1 MSVYNNISLDIS
13 NMCGKFVLRSEER
26 SMKRKP
32 SSTKIQLIPDIDSG
46 FEPFEQKQNK
56 IKESMDTKTY
66 QLNSNNHDL
75 RSTQPMK
82 VVTKSPDDV
91 VKVQFGQ
98 TKSQPTSSVV
108 QNVGTRV
115 NQDVVVVPTNQQS
128 DPKTIELIQKIK
140 MIVNSMNLDEKQLVH
155 WRKRKFESALKVG
168 ENLVTIRI
176 MFGKDK
182 SGFRK
187 MVETEFINEFCYKTA
202 ERYMKLFTN
211 KKDLPPDVCSL
222 RKAFISLGLMKE
234 EDLDIEKKPEDVPVT
249 NPPVIPSTPTTSI
262 PKVKDFV
269 SVKKKKLYD
278 HPNSILVGHYR
289 LNTPSGLFQVVVN
302 PDGILYGIDVEDD
315 SRMGPAKSE
324 FEDIVF
330 ERLKPFVEWYNVK
343 NKEKEEKKKEID
355 FYSSTVDELD
365 RAA

>member
-1 MSVYNNISLDIS
+1 M
-13 NMCGKFVLRSEER
+13 E
-26 SMKRKP
+26 
-32 SSTKIQLIPDIDSG
+32 
-46 FEPFEQKQNK
+46 
-56 IKESMDTKTY
+56 TKTY
-66 QLNSNNHDL
+66 KLHPEKHDL
-75 RSTQPMK
+75 KSIQPLK
-82 VVTKSPDDV
+82 VVTRSPEDVIKVEFTEPKSTITHNV
-91 VKVQFGQ
+91 VPIQE
-98 TKSQPTSSVV
+98 
-108 QNVGTRV
+108 VGTGSRV
-115 NQDVVVVPTNQQS
+115 NQDLVVVPPSEQNDTKTM

-140 MIVNSMNLDEKQLVH
+140 MIVNSMNLDEKKLVH
-155 WRKRKFESALKVG
+155 WRKRKFDSALVIG
-168 ENLVTIRI
+168 ENLVTIR
-176 MFGKDK
+176 MTFGKDK

-262 PKVKDFV
+262 PKVKDSV

-278 HPNSILVGHYR
+278 HPNSIFIGRFRFGSDTKLY
-289 LNTPSGLFQVVVN
+289 QIEVN
-302 PDGILYGIDVEDD
+302 PDGRLLGVNVEDD

-330 ERLKPFVEWYNVK
+330 ERLKPFVEWYNIE
-343 NKEKEEKKKEID
+343 NQKKKEIQFCND
-355 FYSSTVDELD
+355 TINELD

>member
-1 MSVYNNISLDIS
+1 M
-13 NMCGKFVLRSEER
+13 E
-26 SMKRKP
+26 
-32 SSTKIQLIPDIDSG
+32 
-46 FEPFEQKQNK
+46 
-56 IKESMDTKTY
+56 TKTY
-66 QLNSNNHDL
+66 KLHHENHELNSTHPNK
-75 RSTQPMK
+75 RI
-82 VVTKSPDDV
+82 TKSPDDV

-98 TKSQPTSSVV
+98 TKSQPTPSVV
-108 QNVGTRV
+108 QNVGTGTGV

-140 MIVNSMNLDEKQLVH
+140 MIVNSMKMDEKELIH
-155 WRKRKFESALKVG
+155 WRKRKFDSALKVG

-182 SGFRK
+182 VGFRK
-187 MVETEFINEFCYKTA
+187 FVETEFGNDFCYKTS

-211 KKDLPPDVCSL
+211 KKDLPSDVCNL
-222 RKAFISLGLMKE
+222 RGAYLSLGILKE
-234 EDLDIEKKPEDVPVT
+234 EYLDIEKKPEDVPVT
-249 NPPVIPSTPTTSI
+249 NPPVIPSTPTTSTPTTSTPTTSTPTTSI

-278 HPNSILVGHYR
+278 HPNSILLGHYR
-289 LNTPSGLFQVVVN
+289 LNSPSGLFQVEVN
-302 PDGILYGIDVEDD
+302 PDGILYGINVEDS
-315 SRMGPAKSE
+315 SRMVSTKPA
-324 FEDIVF
+324 FDDIVF
-330 ERLKPFVEWYNVK
+330 ERLKPFVEWYNIK

>member
-1 MSVYNNISLDIS
+1 M
-13 NMCGKFVLRSEER
+13 E
-26 SMKRKP
+26 
-32 SSTKIQLIPDIDSG
+32 
-46 FEPFEQKQNK
+46 
-56 IKESMDTKTY
+56 TKTY
-66 QLNSNNHDL
+66 KLHPEKHDL
-75 RSTQPMK
+75 KSIQPLK
-82 VVTKSPDDV
+82 VVTRSPEDVIKVEFTEPKSTITHNV
-91 VKVQFGQ
+91 VPIQE
-98 TKSQPTSSVV
+98 
-108 QNVGTRV
+108 VGTGSRV
-115 NQDVVVVPTNQQS
+115 NQDLVVVPPSEQNDTKTM

-140 MIVNSMNLDEKQLVH
+140 MIVNSMNLDEKKLVH
-155 WRKRKFESALKVG
+155 WRKRKFDSALVIG
-168 ENLVTIRI
+168 ENLVTIR
-176 MFGKDK
+176 MTFGKDK

-262 PKVKDFV
+262 PKVKDSV

-278 HPNSILVGHYR
+278 HPNSIFIGRFRFGSDTKLY
-289 LNTPSGLFQVVVN
+289 QIEVN
-302 PDGILYGIDVEDD
+302 PDGRLLGVNVEDD
-315 SRMGPAKSE
+315 SRMGPANSE

-330 ERLKPFVEWYNVK
+330 ERLKPFVEWYNIE
-343 NKEKEEKKKEID
+343 NQKKKEIQFCND
-355 FYSSTVDELD
+355 TINELD

>member
-1 MSVYNNISLDIS
+1 MDI
-13 NMCGKFVLRSEER
+13 
-26 SMKRKP
+26 
-32 SSTKIQLIPDIDSG
+32 
-46 FEPFEQKQNK
+46 
-56 IKESMDTKTY
+56 KTY

-75 RSTQPMK
+75 KSTQPMK
-82 VVTKSPDDV
+82 VVTKSPEDV
-91 VKVQFGQ
+91 IKVEF
-98 TKSQPTSSVV
+98 TEPKSTITHNVV
-108 QNVGTRV
+108 PIQEVGTGSRV
-115 NQDVVVVPTNQQS
+115 NQDLVVVPTSDQS
-128 DPKTIELIQKIK
+128 EPKTVDPKTIELIQKIK
-140 MIVNSMNLDEKQLVH
+140 MIVNSMNLDEKKLVH
-155 WRKRKFESALKVG
+155 WRKRKFDSALVIG
-168 ENLVTIRI
+168 ENLVTIR
-176 MFGKDK
+176 MTFGKDK

-262 PKVKDFV
+262 PKVKDSV

-278 HPNSILVGHYR
+278 HPNSIFIGRFRFGSDTKLY
-289 LNTPSGLFQVVVN
+289 QIEVN
-302 PDGILYGIDVEDD
+302 PDGRLLGVNVEDD
-315 SRMGPAKSE
+315 SRMGPANSE

-330 ERLKPFVEWYNVK
+330 ERLKPFVEWYNIE
-343 NKEKEEKKKEID
+343 NQKKKEIQFCTD
-355 FYSSTVDELD
+355 TIYELD

>member
-1 MSVYNNISLDIS
+1 
-13 NMCGKFVLRSEER
+13 
-26 SMKRKP
+26 
-32 SSTKIQLIPDIDSG
+32 
-46 FEPFEQKQNK
+46 
-56 IKESMDTKTY
+56 
-66 QLNSNNHDL
+66 
-75 RSTQPMK
+75 
-82 VVTKSPDDV
+82 VVTRSPEDVIKVEFTEPKSTITHNV
-91 VKVQFGQ
+91 VPIQE
-98 TKSQPTSSVV
+98 
-108 QNVGTRV
+108 VGTGSRV
-115 NQDVVVVPTNQQS
+115 NQDLVVVPPSEQNDTKTM

-140 MIVNSMNLDEKQLVH
+140 MIVNSMNLDEKKLVH
-155 WRKRKFESALKVG
+155 WRKRKFDSALVIG
-168 ENLVTIRI
+168 ENLVTIR
-176 MFGKDK
+176 MTFGKDK

-262 PKVKDFV
+262 PKVKDSV

-278 HPNSILVGHYR
+278 HPNSIFIGRFRFGSDTKLY
-289 LNTPSGLFQVVVN
+289 QIEVN
-302 PDGILYGIDVEDD
+302 PDGRLLGVNVEDD
-315 SRMGPAKSE
+315 SRMGPANSE

-330 ERLKPFVEWYNVK
+330 ERLKPFVEWYNIE
-343 NKEKEEKKKEID
+343 NQKKKEIQFCND
-355 FYSSTVDELD
+355 TINELD

>member
-1 MSVYNNISLDIS
+1 MDI
-13 NMCGKFVLRSEER
+13 
-26 SMKRKP
+26 
-32 SSTKIQLIPDIDSG
+32 
-46 FEPFEQKQNK
+46 
-56 IKESMDTKTY
+56 KTY

-75 RSTQPMK
+75 KSTQPMK
-82 VVTKSPDDV
+82 VVTKSPEDV
-91 VKVQFGQ
+91 IKVEF
-98 TKSQPTSSVV
+98 TEPKSTITHNVV
-108 QNVGTRV
+108 PIQEVGTGSRV
-115 NQDVVVVPTNQQS
+115 NQDLVVVPTSDQS
-128 DPKTIELIQKIK
+128 EPKTVDPKTIELIQKIK
-140 MIVNSMNLDEKQLVH
+140 MIVNSMNLDEKKLVH
-155 WRKRKFESALKVG
+155 WRKRKFDSALVIG
-168 ENLVTIRI
+168 ENLVTIR
-176 MFGKDK
+176 MTFGKDK

-262 PKVKDFV
+262 PKVKDSV

-278 HPNSILVGHYR
+278 HPNSIFIGRFRFGSDTKLY
-289 LNTPSGLFQVVVN
+289 QIEVN
-302 PDGILYGIDVEDD
+302 PDGRLLGVNVEDD

-330 ERLKPFVEWYNVK
+330 ERLKPFVEWYNIE
-343 NKEKEEKKKEID
+343 NQKKKEIQFCND
-355 FYSSTVDELD
+355 TINELD

>member
-1 MSVYNNISLDIS
+1 M
-13 NMCGKFVLRSEER
+13 E
-26 SMKRKP
+26 
-32 SSTKIQLIPDIDSG
+32 
-46 FEPFEQKQNK
+46 
-56 IKESMDTKTY
+56 TKTY
-66 QLNSNNHDL
+66 KLHPENHDPK
-75 RSTQPMK
+75 SIQPLK
-82 VVTKSPDDV
+82 VVTRSPEDVIKVEFTEPKSTITHNV
-91 VKVQFGQ
+91 VPIQE
-98 TKSQPTSSVV
+98 
-108 QNVGTRV
+108 VGTGSRV
-115 NQDVVVVPTNQQS
+115 NQDLVVVPPSEQNDTKTM

-140 MIVNSMNLDEKQLVH
+140 MIVNSMNLDEKKLVH
-155 WRKRKFESALKVG
+155 WRKRKFDSALVIG
-168 ENLVTIRI
+168 ENLVTIR
-176 MFGKDK
+176 MTFGKDK

-262 PKVKDFV
+262 PKVKDSV

-278 HPNSILVGHYR
+278 HPNSIFIGRFRFGSDTKLY
-289 LNTPSGLFQVVVN
+289 QIEVN
-302 PDGILYGIDVEDD
+302 PDGRLLGVNVEDD
-315 SRMGPAKSE
+315 SRMGPANSE

-330 ERLKPFVEWYNVK
+330 ERLKPFVEWYNIE
-343 NKEKEEKKKEID
+343 NQKKKEIQFCND
-355 FYSSTVDELD
+355 TINELD

>member
-1 MSVYNNISLDIS
+1 MDI
-13 NMCGKFVLRSEER
+13 
-26 SMKRKP
+26 
-32 SSTKIQLIPDIDSG
+32 
-46 FEPFEQKQNK
+46 
-56 IKESMDTKTY
+56 KTY

-98 TKSQPTSSVV
+98 TKSQPTPSVV
-108 QNVGTRV
+108 QNVGTGTGV

-140 MIVNSMNLDEKQLVH
+140 MIVNSMNLDEKRLVH
-155 WRKRKFESALKVG
+155 WRKRKFDSALVIG
-168 ENLVTIRI
+168 ENLVTIR
-176 MFGKDK
+176 MTFGKDK

-211 KKDLPPDVCSL
+211 KKNLPPDVFSL
-222 RKAFISLGLMKE
+222 RKAFISLGILKE
-234 EDLDIEKKPEDVPVT
+234 EYLDVEKKPEDVPVT

-278 HPNSILVGHYR
+278 HPNSILIGRFR
-289 LNTPSGLFQVVVN
+289 LGSDTKLYQLVVN
-302 PDGILYGIDVEDD
+302 PDGKLNGIDVEGD
-315 SRMGPAKSE
+315 SRMGGTKPE
-324 FEDIVF
+324 FEEIVF

>member
-1 MSVYNNISLDIS
+1 
-13 NMCGKFVLRSEER
+13 
-26 SMKRKP
+26 
-32 SSTKIQLIPDIDSG
+32 
-46 FEPFEQKQNK
+46 
-56 IKESMDTKTY
+56 MDTKTY
-66 QLNSNNHDL
+66 KLHHDNHDM

-82 VVTKSPDDV
+82 VVTKSPEDV
-91 VKVQFGQ
+91 IKVEF
-98 TKSQPTSSVV
+98 TEPKSTITHNVV
-108 QNVGTRV
+108 PIQEVGTGSRV
-115 NQDVVVVPTNQQS
+115 NQDLVMVPTSDQS
-128 DPKTIELIQKIK
+128 EPKTVDPKTIELIQKIK
-140 MIVNSMNLDEKQLVH
+140 MIVNSMKIDEKQLVH
-155 WRKRKFESALKVG
+155 WRKQKFDSAIKVG

-182 SGFRK
+182 VGFRK
-187 MVETEFINEFCYKTA
+187 FVETEFGNDFCYKTS

-211 KKDLPPDVCSL
+211 KKDLPSDVCNL
-222 RKAFISLGLMKE
+222 RGAYLSLGILKE
-234 EDLDIEKKPEDVPVT
+234 EYLDIEKKPEDVPVT

-289 LNTPSGLFQVVVN
+289 LNSPSGLFQIEVN
-302 PDGILYGIDVEDD
+302 PDGRLLGVNVEDD
-315 SRMGPAKSE
+315 SRMEGTKPE

-343 NKEKEEKKKEID
+343 NQKKKEIQFCTD
-355 FYSSTVDELD
+355 TIYELD

>member
-1 MSVYNNISLDIS
+1 M
-13 NMCGKFVLRSEER
+13 E
-26 SMKRKP
+26 
-32 SSTKIQLIPDIDSG
+32 
-46 FEPFEQKQNK
+46 
-56 IKESMDTKTY
+56 TKTY
-66 QLNSNNHDL
+66 QLHHENHDPK
-75 RSTQPMK
+75 SIQPLK
-82 VVTKSPDDV
+82 VVTRSPEDVIKVEFTEPKSTITHNV
-91 VKVQFGQ
+91 VPIQE
-98 TKSQPTSSVV
+98 
-108 QNVGTRV
+108 VGTGSRV
-115 NQDVVVVPTNQQS
+115 NQDLVVVPPSEQNDTKTM

-140 MIVNSMNLDEKQLVH
+140 MIVNSMNLDEKKLVH
-155 WRKRKFESALKVG
+155 WRKRKFDSALVIG
-168 ENLVTIRI
+168 ENLVTIR
-176 MFGKDK
+176 MTFGKDK

-262 PKVKDFV
+262 PKVKDSV

-278 HPNSILVGHYR
+278 HPNSILLGHYR
-289 LNTPSGLFQVVVN
+289 LNSPNGLFQLEVN
-302 PDGILYGIDVEDD
+302 PDGRLLGVNVEDD
-315 SRMGPAKSE
+315 SRMEGTKPE

-343 NKEKEEKKKEID
+343 NQKKKEINH
-355 FYSSTVDELD
+355 
-365 RAA
+365 